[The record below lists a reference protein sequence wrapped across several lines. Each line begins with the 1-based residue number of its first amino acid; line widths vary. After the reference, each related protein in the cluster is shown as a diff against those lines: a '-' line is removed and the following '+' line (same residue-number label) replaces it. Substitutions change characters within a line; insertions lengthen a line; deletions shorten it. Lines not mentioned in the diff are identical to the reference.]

1 MQKQLPKK
9 WVFVFRGI
17 LRFSILWMFLAGLAS
32 DNITMMVI
40 GTAGVFALTS
50 AFLTQH
56 VRSDRKLKKAFEIV
70 SIPVT
75 LGIIVYGYAIT
86 GSVLL
91 GFCTYLSFAIVV
103 FAFVSS
109 YLLPKIRS
117 RHVGYN

>member
-1 MQKQLPKK
+1 MQNRQPKK
-9 WVFVFRGI
+9 WIFVFRRI

-32 DNITMMVI
+32 GNITMMTI
-40 GTAGVFALTS
+40 GAAGAFAFTS
-50 AFLTQH
+50 LFLTQH
-56 VRSDRKLKKAFEIV
+56 VKSDRKLKKAFEVV

-91 GFCTYLSFAIVV
+91 EIFTYFYAMVV
-103 FAFVSS
+103 FAFASS